1 MSRLRA
7 DFLLLLNAIIWGA
20 AFVAQKQANDFLG
33 PISFIGFRY
42 LVSAL
47 VILPFTLW
55 EGRQTQIALTK
66 SDYAFAGI
74 IGLIL
79 FGGMSLQQIG
89 LVTTTATNAGF
100 LTSLYVVAYKHRNQI
115 LIIQEV

>member
-33 PISFIGFRY
+33 PITFIGFRY

-47 VILPFTLW
+47 VILPFAVW
-55 EGRQTQIALTK
+55 ERSQTTRALEK
-66 SDYAFAGI
+66 MI
-74 IGLIL
+74 MLL
-79 FGGMSLQQIG
+79 P
-89 LVTTTATNAGF
+89 V
-100 LTSLYVVAYKHRNQI
+100 
-115 LIIQEV
+115 